1 MAWENVTTVTK
12 FILLGLSS
20 SPTLQIFLFFS
31 FFLIY
36 LVILFGNSLIITV
49 TRMDPNLQTPMYF
62 FLNNL
67 SFLDIC
73 YSTSTVPRML
83 RDLLSSDKSISVQE
97 CATQLYISLSLGRTE
112 CILLTVMAYDRYVA
126 ICYPLHY
133 TSIINKTVCI
143 KTMAATWLCAFV
155 LSIPEVVEAFNITFC
170 GHNEINHF
178 LCEMPEILS
187 LGCGDV
193 TIMLYMIFV
202 DGVISL
208 ITPVCLIIISYIKIV
223 IAILKMSSTDGQRKA
238 FSTCVSHVIVVTL
251 FYGSAIA
258 TYMKPKSNFDTDK
271 MIAVFYLIITPT
283 LNPLIYTLRNK
294 EVKTALRKIRIPKTL
309 FIQM

>member
-1 MAWENVTTVTK
+1 MALKNVTSVTE
-12 FILLGLSS
+12 FILLGLSNK
-20 SPTLQIFLFFS
+20 PTTQISLFVI

-36 LVILFGNSLIITV
+36 LVILIGNSLIITA
-49 TRMDPNLQTPMYF
+49 TLTDANLQTPMYF

-83 RDLLSSDKSISVQE
+83 RDLLSSDKSISAQE
-97 CATQLYISLSLGRTE
+97 CAAQLYISLSLGRTE

-133 TSIINKTVCI
+133 TSIISRSVCI
-143 KTMAATWLCAFV
+143 KSMAANWLGIFV
-155 LSIPEVVEAFNITFC
+155 LTIPYVVLIFNKTHCID
-170 GHNEINHF
+170 NEINHF
-178 LCEMPEILS
+178 LCEMPELLS

-193 TIMLYMIFV
+193 TTIKFMIFV
-202 DGVISL
+202 DGVI
-208 ITPVCLIIISYIKIV
+208 ILIIPICFIIVSYIIIIKE
-223 IAILKMSSTDGQRKA
+223 ILNISSSAGQQKA
-238 FSTCVSHVIVVTL
+238 FSTCTPHILVVTF

-258 TYMKPKSNFDTDK
+258 TYMKPRSSSDTDK
-271 MIAVFYLIITPT
+271 MIAVFYIIIAPT

-294 EVKTALRKIRIPKTL
+294 EVKTSLRKIRITKTL
-309 FIQM
+309 FL

>member
-1 MAWENVTTVTK
+1 MALKNITSVTE
-12 FILLGLSS
+12 FILLGLSNN
-20 SPTLQIFLFFS
+20 PTTQMSLFVI

-36 LVILFGNSLIITV
+36 LIILIGNSLIITA
-49 TRMDPNLQTPMYF
+49 TLTNTNLQTPMYF

-83 RDLLSSDKSISVQE
+83 RDLLSSDKSISAQE

-133 TSIINKTVCI
+133 TSIISRSVCI
-143 KTMAATWLCAFV
+143 RTMASTWLYAFV
-155 LSIPEVVEAFNITFC
+155 LSIPHVAIIFNKTHCID
-170 GHNEINHF
+170 NEINHF
-178 LCEMPEILS
+178 MCEMPELLS

-193 TIMLYMIFV
+193 TTMTFVIFV
-202 DGVISL
+202 DGVIVL
-208 ITPVCLIIISYIKIV
+208 IIPICFIIISYIIIIKL
-223 IAILKMSSTDGQRKA
+223 ILTISSFAGQQKA
-238 FSTCVSHVIVVTL
+238 FSTCIPHILVVIL
-251 FYGSAIA
+251 FYGSAMA
-258 TYMKPKSNFDTDK
+258 TYMKPRSSSNMDK
-271 MIAVFYLIITPT
+271 MIAVFYIIITPT

-294 EVKTALRKIRIPKTL
+294 EVKTSLRKIRTTKTVFL
-309 FIQM
+309 